1 METKVYKYRVTIGD
15 VNGNANA
22 VVTDDLARAER
33 YASAMLGREWGNDRM
48 ITIATFYEWDGAAYF
63 ITGEMEF

>member
-33 YASAMLGREWGNDRM
+33 YASAMLGREWGEDRQ
-48 ITIATFYEWDGAAYF
+48 ITIATFYEWDGTGYSV
-63 ITGEMEF
+63 TGEMEF